1 MAHGKVIQVQN
12 LFFFCLCN
20 FGKTKYIGNKILKYL
35 SHSVQKSELINQN
48 IYFFTFK
55 IDTFR
60 QW

>member
-1 MAHGKVIQVQN
+1 MSFLKIYLNVWDIRKKIQD
-12 LFFFCLCN
+12 L
-20 FGKTKYIGNKILKYL
+20 
-35 SHSVQKSELINQN
+35 LIN